1 MPMLTNG
8 NDIISPNS
16 ADTELAKE
24 SSRSLAARL
33 GRNNNGSLLEVRDE
47 ETGETLKLPTPA
59 VRALLHVLTEMGQ
72 GHSVTVTPI
81 HSELSTQQAA
91 DLLNVSR
98 PYLVKLVDEG
108 AIPSRKVGV
117 QRRLL
122 LDDVIAYKKVMYA
135 KQLQGMAELTELSQQ
150 MGLYDEPSK

>member
-1 MPMLTNG
+1 MPTLTNR
-8 NDIISPNS
+8 NDIISPSS
-16 ADTELAKE
+16 ADAELAKE
-24 SSRSLAARL
+24 SSRSLATRL
-33 GRNNNGSLLEVRDE
+33 GRTNGSHLEVRDE

-72 GHSVTVTPI
+72 GHSVTITPI

-122 LDDVIAYKKVMYA
+122 LNDVIAYKQSMYT
-135 KQLQGMAELTELSQQ
+135 KQLEGMAELTRLSEE
-150 MGLYDEPSK
+150 MGLYDEPMK

>member
-16 ADTELAKE
+16 ADAELAKA
-24 SSRSLAARL
+24 SSRSLATRL
-33 GRNNNGSLLEVRDE
+33 DRNNGSLLEVRDDV
-47 ETGETLKLPTPA
+47 TGETLKLPTPA

-135 KQLQGMAELTELSQQ
+135 KQLQGMAELTELSQEL
-150 MGLYDEPSK
+150 GLYDEPSK